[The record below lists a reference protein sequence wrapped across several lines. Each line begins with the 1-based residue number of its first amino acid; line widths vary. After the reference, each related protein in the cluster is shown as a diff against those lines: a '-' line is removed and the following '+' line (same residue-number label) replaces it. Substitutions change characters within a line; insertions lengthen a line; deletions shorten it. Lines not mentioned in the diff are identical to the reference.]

1 MVDLFIESGHAS
13 INKHDET
20 LCGDSYSIKKNGE
33 QLVAVLSD
41 GLGSG
46 VKANIL
52 STLTANMLSTMMLN
66 RLPIDECIETVA
78 STLPMCRERKLAYST
93 FTLACFTDSTVR
105 LVQYDNPD
113 AVLLRNGKNYAYD
126 TGIHFI
132 GEKKICES
140 TISLMEND
148 MLVLMTDGIT
158 NAGIGKL
165 SPGGWKR
172 EEVIEFLE
180 RWYTPDISPQNLA
193 ARLVEAG
200 NVLCMDSNDDDM
212 TALVFKVRPRRAI
225 NVMIGP
231 PADPKDDA
239 RVLKLF
245 FAKEGSHI
253 CCGGST
259 AHMISRY
266 LNKPIIPVEDSGTD
280 KVPAIA
286 TIEGMDLVTEGIIT
300 LQQVADLAE
309 QYVSDN
315 RLSITINSGNGV
327 FIEDYDAE
335 TDRYYGISAYYG
347 YGLSGAGLDI
357 LSVGNRARIVGTVQY
372 YEAGGYYQVSG
383 LSYRQMKPDD
393 PNNLQKLSEGN
404 AAGYVSISADDFA
417 SAMVSIETEAG
428 AAEYKLSDIAM
439 NTTVEMDGLTVQ
451 SVYVAENGC
460 ATLSC
465 TAGDAEVTVRLEPL
479 KVNGEAFDPN
489 TLSGK
494 TIDVRAAVDMY
505 DNAPQ
510 LHVFTAEGISIH

>member
-1 MVDLFIESGHAS
+1 MKKLAPALALIILALCIFGCTPQKDKDALPTPVQTDAAQTPPVSSMPEAAPSPAAAASESIDYAASVKPSGADTAKQEVTVKSFVDGDTVHFFVPESIMPSGVLKARFIGIDTPESTGKIEEYGKAASEFTKEKLSRAHSIMIESDDGNWDFDSTGGRYLVWVWYKAEKAGEYRNLNIELLQNGLARAYS
-13 INKHDET
+13 SANNRYGSTCTAAINR
-20 LCGDSYSIKKNGE
+20 
-33 QLVAVLSD
+33 A
-41 GLGSG
+41 
-46 VKANIL
+46 KANK
-52 STLTANMLSTMMLN
+52 LN
-66 RLPIDECIETVA
+66 L
-78 STLPMCRERKLAYST
+78 YSGEKDPD
-93 FTLACFTDSTVR
+93 F
-105 LVQYDNPD
+105 YYGD
-113 AVLLRNGKNYAYD
+113 AVELTLKELRCGIEGYNGK
-126 TGIHFI
+126 
-132 GEKKICES
+132 
-140 TISLMEND
+140 
-148 MLVLMTDGIT
+148 
-158 NAGIGKL
+158 
-165 SPGGWKR
+165 
-172 EEVIEFLE
+172 
-180 RWYTPDISPQNLA
+180 
-193 ARLVEAG
+193 
-200 NVLCMDSNDDDM
+200 
-212 TALVFKVRPRRAI
+212 KVA
-225 NVMIGP
+225 
-231 PADPKDDA
+231 
-239 RVLKLF
+239 F
-245 FAKEGSHI
+245 EG
-253 CCGGST
+253 
-259 AHMISRY
+259 
-266 LNKPIIPVEDSGTD
+266 V
-280 KVPAIA
+280 
-286 TIEGMDLVTEGIIT
+286 
-300 LQQVADLAE
+300 
-309 QYVSDN
+309 
-315 RLSITINSGNGV
+315 ITINSGNGV

-372 YEAGGYYQVSG
+372 YEAGGCYQVSG

-465 TAGDAEVTVRLEPL
+465 TADDAEVTVRLEPL

>member
-1 MVDLFIESGHAS
+1 MKKLAPALALIILALCIFGCTPQKDKDALPTPVQTDAAQTAPVSSAPEAAPSPAAAASESIDYAASVKPSGADTAKQEVTVKSFVDGDTVHFLVPESIMPSGVLKARFIGIDTPESTGKIEEYGKAASEFTKEKLSRAHSIMIESDDGNWDFDSTGGRYLVWVWYKAEKAGEYRNLNIELLQNGLARAYS
-13 INKHDET
+13 SANNRYGSTCTAAINQ
-20 LCGDSYSIKKNGE
+20 S
-33 QLVAVLSD
+33 
-41 GLGSG
+41 
-46 VKANIL
+46 KANKL
-52 STLTANMLSTMMLN
+52 SL
-66 RLPIDECIETVA
+66 
-78 STLPMCRERKLAYST
+78 YSGEKDPD
-93 FTLACFTDSTVR
+93 F
-105 LVQYDNPD
+105 YYGD
-113 AVLLRNGKNYAYD
+113 AVELTLKELRCSIESYNGK
-126 TGIHFI
+126 
-132 GEKKICES
+132 
-140 TISLMEND
+140 
-148 MLVLMTDGIT
+148 
-158 NAGIGKL
+158 
-165 SPGGWKR
+165 
-172 EEVIEFLE
+172 
-180 RWYTPDISPQNLA
+180 
-193 ARLVEAG
+193 
-200 NVLCMDSNDDDM
+200 
-212 TALVFKVRPRRAI
+212 KVA
-225 NVMIGP
+225 
-231 PADPKDDA
+231 
-239 RVLKLF
+239 F
-245 FAKEGSHI
+245 EG
-253 CCGGST
+253 
-259 AHMISRY
+259 
-266 LNKPIIPVEDSGTD
+266 V
-280 KVPAIA
+280 
-286 TIEGMDLVTEGIIT
+286 
-300 LQQVADLAE
+300 
-309 QYVSDN
+309 
-315 RLSITINSGNGV
+315 ITINSGNGV

-372 YEAGGYYQVSG
+372 YEAGGCYQVSG

-465 TAGDAEVTVRLEPL
+465 TADDAEVTVRLEPL

>member
-1 MVDLFIESGHAS
+1 MKKLAPALALIILALCIFGCTPQKDKDALPTPVQTDAAQTPPVSSMPEAAPSPAAAASESIDYAASVKPSGADTAKQEVTVKSFVDGDTVHFFVPESIMPSGVLKARFIGIDTPESTGKIEEYGKAASEFTKEKLSRAHSIMIESDDGNWDFDSTGGRYLVWVWYKAEKAGEYRNLNIELLQNGLARAYS
-13 INKHDET
+13 SANNRYGSACTAAIN
-20 LCGDSYSIKKNGE
+20 
-33 QLVAVLSD
+33 QA
-41 GLGSG
+41 
-46 VKANIL
+46 KANK
-52 STLTANMLSTMMLN
+52 LN
-66 RLPIDECIETVA
+66 LYSDEKD
-78 STLPMCRERKLAYST
+78 PDFY
-93 FTLACFTDSTVR
+93 
-105 LVQYDNPD
+105 YGD
-113 AVLLRNGKNYAYD
+113 AVELTLKELRCGIESYNGK
-126 TGIHFI
+126 
-132 GEKKICES
+132 
-140 TISLMEND
+140 
-148 MLVLMTDGIT
+148 
-158 NAGIGKL
+158 
-165 SPGGWKR
+165 
-172 EEVIEFLE
+172 
-180 RWYTPDISPQNLA
+180 
-193 ARLVEAG
+193 
-200 NVLCMDSNDDDM
+200 
-212 TALVFKVRPRRAI
+212 KVA
-225 NVMIGP
+225 
-231 PADPKDDA
+231 
-239 RVLKLF
+239 F
-245 FAKEGSHI
+245 EG
-253 CCGGST
+253 
-259 AHMISRY
+259 
-266 LNKPIIPVEDSGTD
+266 V
-280 KVPAIA
+280 
-286 TIEGMDLVTEGIIT
+286 
-300 LQQVADLAE
+300 
-309 QYVSDN
+309 
-315 RLSITINSGNGV
+315 ITINSGNGV

-372 YEAGGYYQVSG
+372 YEAGGCYQVSG

-465 TAGDAEVTVRLEPL
+465 AAGDAEVTVRLEPL

>member
-1 MVDLFIESGHAS
+1 MKKLAPALALIILALCIFGCTPQKDKDALPTPVQTDAAQTPPVSSMPEAAPSPAAAASESIDYAASVNPSGADTAKQEVTVKSFVDGDTVHFLVPESIMPSGVLKARFIGIDTPESTGKIEEYGKAASEFTKEKLSRAHSIMIESDDGNWDFDSTGGRYLVWVWYKAEKAGEYRNLNIELLQNGQARAYS
-13 INKHDET
+13 SANNRYGSACTAAIN
-20 LCGDSYSIKKNGE
+20 
-33 QLVAVLSD
+33 QA
-41 GLGSG
+41 
-46 VKANIL
+46 KANK
-52 STLTANMLSTMMLN
+52 LN
-66 RLPIDECIETVA
+66 I
-78 STLPMCRERKLAYST
+78 YSGQKDPN
-93 FTLACFTDSTVR
+93 F
-105 LVQYDNPD
+105 YYGD
-113 AVLLRNGKNYAYD
+113 AVELTLKELRCGIEGYNGK
-126 TGIHFI
+126 
-132 GEKKICES
+132 
-140 TISLMEND
+140 
-148 MLVLMTDGIT
+148 
-158 NAGIGKL
+158 
-165 SPGGWKR
+165 
-172 EEVIEFLE
+172 
-180 RWYTPDISPQNLA
+180 
-193 ARLVEAG
+193 
-200 NVLCMDSNDDDM
+200 
-212 TALVFKVRPRRAI
+212 KVA
-225 NVMIGP
+225 
-231 PADPKDDA
+231 
-239 RVLKLF
+239 F
-245 FAKEGSHI
+245 EG
-253 CCGGST
+253 
-259 AHMISRY
+259 
-266 LNKPIIPVEDSGTD
+266 V
-280 KVPAIA
+280 
-286 TIEGMDLVTEGIIT
+286 
-300 LQQVADLAE
+300 
-309 QYVSDN
+309 
-315 RLSITINSGNGV
+315 ITINSGNGV

-372 YEAGGYYQVSG
+372 YEAGGCYQVSG

>member
-1 MVDLFIESGHAS
+1 MKKLAPALALIILALCIFGCTPQKDKDALPTPVQTDAEQTPPVSSMPEAAPSPAAAASESIDYAASVKPSGADTAKQEVTVKSFVDGDTVHFLVPESIMPSGVLKARFIGIDTPESTGKIEEYGKAASEFTKEKLSDAYSIMIESDDGNWDFDSTGGRYLVWVWYKAEKAGEYRNLNIELLQNGLARAYSSAS
-13 INKHDET
+13 NRYGSTCTAAIN
-20 LCGDSYSIKKNGE
+20 
-33 QLVAVLSD
+33 QA
-41 GLGSG
+41 
-46 VKANIL
+46 KANK
-52 STLTANMLSTMMLN
+52 LN
-66 RLPIDECIETVA
+66 L
-78 STLPMCRERKLAYST
+78 YSGKKDPD
-93 FTLACFTDSTVR
+93 F
-105 LVQYDNPD
+105 YYGD
-113 AVLLRNGKNYAYD
+113 AVELTLKELRCGIEGYNGK
-126 TGIHFI
+126 
-132 GEKKICES
+132 
-140 TISLMEND
+140 
-148 MLVLMTDGIT
+148 
-158 NAGIGKL
+158 
-165 SPGGWKR
+165 
-172 EEVIEFLE
+172 
-180 RWYTPDISPQNLA
+180 
-193 ARLVEAG
+193 
-200 NVLCMDSNDDDM
+200 
-212 TALVFKVRPRRAI
+212 KVA
-225 NVMIGP
+225 
-231 PADPKDDA
+231 
-239 RVLKLF
+239 F
-245 FAKEGSHI
+245 EG
-253 CCGGST
+253 
-259 AHMISRY
+259 
-266 LNKPIIPVEDSGTD
+266 V
-280 KVPAIA
+280 
-286 TIEGMDLVTEGIIT
+286 
-300 LQQVADLAE
+300 
-309 QYVSDN
+309 
-315 RLSITINSGNGV
+315 ITINSGNGV

-372 YEAGGYYQVSG
+372 YEAGGCYQVSG

-465 TAGDAEVTVRLEPL
+465 TADDAEVTVRLEPL

>member
-1 MVDLFIESGHAS
+1 MKKLAPALALIILALCIFGCTPQKDKDALPTPVQTDAAQTAPVSSAPEAAPSPAAAASESIDYAASVKPSGADTAKQEVTVKSFVDGDTVHFLVPESIMPSGVLKARFIGIDTPESTGKIEEYGKAASEFTKEKLSRAHSIMIESDDGNWDFDSTGGRYLVWVWYKAEKAGEYRNLNIELLQNGLARAYS
-13 INKHDET
+13 SANNRYGSACTAAINR
-20 LCGDSYSIKKNGE
+20 
-33 QLVAVLSD
+33 A
-41 GLGSG
+41 
-46 VKANIL
+46 KANK
-52 STLTANMLSTMMLN
+52 LN
-66 RLPIDECIETVA
+66 I
-78 STLPMCRERKLAYST
+78 YSGQKDPD
-93 FTLACFTDSTVR
+93 F
-105 LVQYDNPD
+105 YYGD
-113 AVLLRNGKNYAYD
+113 AVELTLKELRCGIEGYNGK
-126 TGIHFI
+126 
-132 GEKKICES
+132 
-140 TISLMEND
+140 
-148 MLVLMTDGIT
+148 
-158 NAGIGKL
+158 
-165 SPGGWKR
+165 
-172 EEVIEFLE
+172 
-180 RWYTPDISPQNLA
+180 
-193 ARLVEAG
+193 
-200 NVLCMDSNDDDM
+200 
-212 TALVFKVRPRRAI
+212 KVA
-225 NVMIGP
+225 
-231 PADPKDDA
+231 
-239 RVLKLF
+239 F
-245 FAKEGSHI
+245 EG
-253 CCGGST
+253 
-259 AHMISRY
+259 
-266 LNKPIIPVEDSGTD
+266 V
-280 KVPAIA
+280 
-286 TIEGMDLVTEGIIT
+286 
-300 LQQVADLAE
+300 
-309 QYVSDN
+309 
-315 RLSITINSGNGV
+315 ITINSGNGV

-372 YEAGGYYQVSG
+372 YEAGGCYQVSG

-465 TAGDAEVTVRLEPL
+465 TADDAEVTVRLEPL